1 MNCHPSHFFKHYTLT
16 VQHSTKTQFLPKL
29 QQIYEKSFSKGTACK
44 FLHSLGMI
52 FSVTHP

>member
-44 FLHSLGMI
+44 FLHSLW
-52 FSVTHP
+52 V